1 MPYSERKHFTQAWV
15 ASLTFLAGAIN
26 VTAMV
31 LLNKTI
37 SHQTGSISNAA
48 IALGEGHLTIFFD
61 MISYVGLYFAGAF
74 LSGFTIYQR
83 NRGVR
88 ILHSLYPILFGV
100 LLIIAYFIPN
110 HVSQI
115 LRFMALGMGLQNGTH
130 IRYHHIQIRTTHMT
144 GYLTDAAVNLG
155 KLVRGHKEALF
166 SVKVFLASIAVFF
179 SGGLFSIIMIQKTGF
194 IVFLVLG
201 CLYVI
206 VGLFVYSFH
215 PKTM

>member
-1 MPYSERKHFTQAWV
+1 MPYSDRKHFIQGWV

-26 VTAMV
+26 VTAMY

-48 IALGEGHLTIFFD
+48 IALGEGKLTIFFD
-61 MISYVGLYFAGAF
+61 MSSYIALFFLGAF
-74 LSGFTIYQR
+74 ISGFTIYQR

-100 LLIIAYFIPN
+100 LLIIAYFIPHQVAN
-110 HVSQI
+110 I

-166 SVKVFLASIAVFF
+166 SVKVFLASITVFF
-179 SGGLFSIIMIQKTGF
+179 CGGLFSIIMILNTGF
-194 IVFLVLG
+194 TVFLVLG
-201 CLYVI
+201 CMYIL